1 MAKNKTI
8 KITQIKSS
16 IGYKQKAKK
25 TPAALG
31 IRKLNHTVVK
41 NDTIQIRGMIN
52 KIYYL
57 LKVEES
63 SWN

>member
-1 MAKNKTI
+1 MPKNKII

-16 IGYKQKAKK
+16 IGYKDKAKK
-25 TPAALG
+25 TLAALG
-31 IRKLNHTVVK
+31 LKKLNHTVEK
-41 NDTIQIRGMIN
+41 NDTAQIRGMIN

-63 SWN
+63 L

>member
-25 TPAALG
+25 TLAALG
-31 IRKLNHTVVK
+31 LKKLNHTVVK

-57 LKVEES
+57 LEVEELS
-63 SWN
+63 

>member
-1 MAKNKTI
+1 MAKNKII

-16 IGYKQKAKK
+16 IGYKKEAKK
-25 TPAALG
+25 TLAALG
-31 IRKLNHTVVK
+31 LKKLNHTVLK
-41 NDTIQIRGMIN
+41 NDTVQIRGMIN

-63 SWN
+63 L

>member
-1 MAKNKTI
+1 MAQNKTI

-16 IGYKQKAKK
+16 IGYKDKAKK
-25 TPAALG
+25 TLAALG
-31 IRKLNHTVVK
+31 LKKVNHTIVK

-57 LKVEES
+57 LKVEDS
-63 SWN
+63 L

>member
-1 MAKNKTI
+1 MVKNKTI

-16 IGYKQKAKK
+16 IGYKDKAKK
-25 TPAALG
+25 TLVALG
-31 IRKLNHTVVK
+31 IKKLNHAVVK
-41 NDTIQIRGMIN
+41 NDTTQIRGMIN

-63 SWN
+63 S

>member
-1 MAKNKTI
+1 MTKNKII

-16 IGYKQKAKK
+16 IGYKVKAKK
-25 TPAALG
+25 TLAALG
-31 IRKLNHTVVK
+31 LKTLNHTVVK
-41 NDTIQIRGMIN
+41 NDTVQIRGMVN

-63 SWN
+63 LWN

>member
-1 MAKNKTI
+1 MSKNKTI

-25 TPAALG
+25 TLAALG
-31 IRKLNHTVVK
+31 LKKLNHSVVK

-63 SWN
+63 S

>member
-16 IGYKQKAKK
+16 IGYKHKAKK
-25 TPAALG
+25 TLAALG
-31 IRKLNHTVVK
+31 LKKLNHTVVK

-63 SWN
+63 S

>member
-25 TPAALG
+25 TLAALG
-31 IRKLNHTVVK
+31 LKKLNHTAVK

-63 SWN
+63 L

>member
-1 MAKNKTI
+1 MANNKTI

-16 IGYKQKAKK
+16 IGYKDKAKK
-25 TPAALG
+25 TLAALG
-31 IRKLNHTVVK
+31 LKKLNHTVVK

-63 SWN
+63 S

>member
-16 IGYKQKAKK
+16 IGYKDKAKK
-25 TPAALG
+25 TLVALG
-31 IRKLNHTVVK
+31 LKKLNHTVVK

-57 LKVEES
+57 LKVEELS
-63 SWN
+63 